1 MKLSIV
7 IVNYN
12 VKYFIEQCL
21 HSVFKAL
28 KDIDAEVFVVDNN
41 SVDGSPAMVK
51 EKFPQVK
58 LIENRINQGFSKA
71 NNQAIRESKGK
82 YVLLLNPDTVVQE
95 DTFAKC
101 IAFMDGHANAGALG
115 VKMIDGKGNFLPE
128 SKRALPTPVVA
139 FFKVFGLSS
148 FFPKSKIFGHYHL
161 GFLDKDQT
169 NEVEIL
175 AGAFM
180 FIRKIV
186 LEKIGLLDEAFFMY
200 GEDIDMSY
208 RITKAG
214 YKNYYFPETTI
225 IHYKGESTK
234 KSSVNYVIVFYN
246 AMLIFAE
253 KHFSKSNLKLFT
265 FIIRMAIYLRAAIA
279 IVRRFIRQVAFP
291 LLDGILIYFGFLF
304 LKSWSESMKF
314 GPDSTY
320 PKIFLLAVVPAY
332 IIIWLVSLI
341 FSGAY
346 DKPVKI
352 SNILKGICVGTII
365 ILAIYALLPL
375 GLRFSRLLIILGALW
390 SAFSISSFRFLLL
403 LLRIK
408 GFQLGELQKKKV
420 LIVGNETE
428 SIRVSQLLQ
437 QTQANP
443 EIIGFMSNEPSLLPE
458 YLGHIGQLEDLISI
472 YKIEEIIFCARDIAS
487 QDIIGHM
494 LNLSHIDIE
503 YKIAPPESLSII
515 GSNSIN
521 TAGDLYLINLNTI
534 GRPSGKREKRL
545 FDLLLSLIL
554 LALYPLLFLV
564 IKNRFKTFSNIFKV
578 LIGAY
583 TWVGYYF
590 YEGINLNELPK
601 IKKGVL
607 TPVDG
612 LEKKKI
618 DESLKLKLNFLYAK
632 DYKFTNDLNI
642 LIKGFLFIGR

>member
-41 SVDGSPAMVK
+41 SVDGSCTMIK

-58 LIENRINQGFSKA
+58 LIENKSNLGFSKA

-82 YVLLLNPDTVVQE
+82 YILLLNPDTVVQE
-95 DTFAKC
+95 DTFSKC
-101 IAFMDGHANAGALG
+101 ISFMDEHPNAGALG

-128 SKRALPTPVVA
+128 SKRALPTPGVA
-139 FFKVFGLSS
+139 FFKVFGLSF
-148 FFPKSKIFGHYHL
+148 FFPKSKIFGRYHL
-161 GFLDKDQT
+161 GYLDKNQVH
-169 NEVEIL
+169 EVEIL

-180 FIRKIV
+180 FIRRIV
-186 LEKIGLLDEAFFMY
+186 IEKIGLLDESFFMY
-200 GEDIDMSY
+200 GEDIDVSY
-208 RITKAG
+208 RIIKAG

-253 KHFSKSNLKLFT
+253 KHFSKSNLKLIT
-265 FIIRMAIYLRAAIA
+265 FIIRLAIYLRAVIAIA
-279 IVRRFIRQVAFP
+279 RRFVKQVAFP
-291 LLDGILIYFGFLF
+291 LFDGVLIYFGFLF
-304 LKSWSESMKF
+304 LKSWSETMKF
-314 GPDSTY
+314 GPGNSY
-320 PKIFLLAVVPAY
+320 PQLFLLAVVPAY
-332 IIIWLVSLI
+332 IVIWIISLI
-341 FSGAY
+341 FTGAY

-352 SNILKGICVGTII
+352 SNILKGIGIGTLI

-375 GLRFSRLLIILGALW
+375 ELRFSRLLIILGSLW
-390 SAFSISSFRFLLL
+390 SVFSISVLRFLLHFL
-403 LLRIK
+403 KVK

-420 LIVGNETE
+420 LIIGNENE
-428 SIRVSQLLQ
+428 SVRVSQLLQ

-443 EIIGFMSNEPSLLPE
+443 EIIGFISNEPSQLPE
-458 YLGHIGQLEDLISI
+458 YLGQIRQLEDLIII
-472 YKIEEIIFCARDIAS
+472 YKVEEIIFCARDIAS

-494 LNLSHIDIE
+494 LNLSHIDVE

-545 FDLLLSLIL
+545 FDLLSSLIL
-554 LALYPLLFLV
+554 LVLCPILFLFL
-564 IKNRFKTFSNIFKV
+564 KNRLKAFSNILKV
-578 LIGAY
+578 MFGIN

-590 YEGINLNELPK
+590 NESINPGELPK
-601 IKKGVL
+601 IKKGIL
-607 TPVDG
+607 SPIDG
-612 LEKKKI
+612 LGKKNI
-618 DESLKLKLNFLYAK
+618 DESLKEKLNFLYAK

-642 LIKGFLFIGR
+642 LIKGLLNIGR